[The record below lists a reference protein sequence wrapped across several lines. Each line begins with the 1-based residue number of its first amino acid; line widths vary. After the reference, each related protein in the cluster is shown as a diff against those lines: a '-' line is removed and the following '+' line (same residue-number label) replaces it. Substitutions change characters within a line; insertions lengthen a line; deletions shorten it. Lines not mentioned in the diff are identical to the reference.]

1 MSITYYPQPT
11 TTVEFTDVATDAF
24 GRARMTT
31 PYTLFESQH
40 RYLENSKW
48 NTDTATGG
56 TATHVPAE
64 SVVDLAVT
72 TTSGSRVYRE
82 TKRVFA
88 YQPGKS
94 LLIMTT
100 FAMASPKTNLRQRV
114 GYFSSLNG
122 VYLENDGTYNYI
134 VLRSQSLGTTTRI
147 RQDAWNGDRFDG
159 TGASGRNVNVSKTQ
173 ILWMDIEWL
182 GVGDIRVGFVV
193 DGGFVLAHTFHND
206 NEQTTT
212 YMTTAILP
220 IRYEI
225 ENTGT
230 TASASTMKQ
239 ICSTVISEGGF
250 ELSGFQRVIGTPITS
265 VYTLTTAGTYYPLVS
280 LRLKSTALDDIV
292 ILSAISLLGS
302 SNVGVNYNW
311 KLVTNDTITGGT
323 WVSAGSSSTVEYNI
337 TGTGASGGDV
347 LASGYTSSTTQSS
360 QSVDIFKEA
369 LFKFQL
375 ERNSFTSTPYTLS
388 LVVAADTN
396 SAKIF
401 GSMDWEE
408 ITR

>member
-24 GRARMTT
+24 GRARTTT
-31 PYTLFESQH
+31 PFTLFESQH

-311 KLVTNDTITGGT
+311 KIVTNDTITGGT

-337 TGTGASGGDV
+337 TGTGASGGET

-396 SAKIF
+396 SAKVF

-408 ITR
+408 VTR

>member
-11 TTVEFTDVATDAF
+11 TTVQFTGMATDAF
-24 GRARMTT
+24 GRARVTN
-31 PYTLFESQH
+31 PFTLFESQH
-40 RYLENSKW
+40 RYFENSKW

-64 SVVDLAVT
+64 SVMNLAVT
-72 TTSGSRVYRE
+72 TTSGSKVYRE

-114 GYFSSLNG
+114 GYFSTLDG
-122 VYLENDGTYNYI
+122 IYLENDGTYNYI

-147 RQDAWNGDRFDG
+147 RQDAWNGDKFDG
-159 TGASGRNVNVSKTQ
+159 TGSSGRNINVSKSQ
-173 ILWMDIEWL
+173 ILWVDIEWL
-182 GVGDIRVGFVV
+182 GVGDVRVGFVV
-193 DGGFVLAHTFHND
+193 DGAMVLAHTFHND

-220 IRYEI
+220 VRYEI

-250 ELSGFQRVIGTPITS
+250 ELFGFQQAVGTPITTAR
-265 VYTLTTAGTYYPLVS
+265 TLTTAGTFYPIVA
-280 LRLKSTALDDIV
+280 LRLKSTALDDIA
-292 ILSAISLLGS
+292 ILTALSLLGS
-302 SNVGVNYNW
+302 GNNVNYNW
-311 KLVTNDTITGGT
+311 KVLNASTITGGT
-323 WVSAGSSSTVEYNI
+323 WVSAGSGSSVEYNI
-337 TGTGASGGDV
+337 TGTGTSGGDV
-347 LASGYTSSTTQSS
+347 LASGYFSSSTQSS
-360 QSVDIFKEA
+360 PAVDILKEA
-369 LFKFQL
+369 LFKFQF
-375 ERNSFTSTPYTLS
+375 ERNSFTSTPSVIALAIASDNGGASVY
-388 LVVAADTN
+388 
-396 SAKIF
+396 
-401 GSMDWEE
+401 GSIDWEE

>member
-11 TTVEFTDVATDAF
+11 TSVEFTDVATDAF

-134 VLRSQSLGTTTRI
+134 VLHSQSLGTTTRI

-323 WVSAGSSSTVEYNI
+323 WVSAGSSSTIEYNI
-337 TGTGASGGDV
+337 TGTGTSGGET

>member
-1 MSITYYPQPT
+1 VITYYPQPI
-11 TTVEFTDVATDAF
+11 TTVQLTETATDAF
-24 GRARMTT
+24 GRARTT
-31 PYTLFESQH
+31 QPFTLFESQH
-40 RYLENSKW
+40 RYFENSKW
-48 NTDTATGG
+48 NTETATGG
-56 TATHVPAE
+56 TTTHVPAE
-64 SVVDLAVT
+64 SVVNLAVT
-72 TTSGSRVYRE
+72 TTSGSKVYRE

-100 FAMASPKTNLRQRV
+100 FAMNTPKTNLRQRV
-114 GYFSSLNG
+114 GYFSSLDG
-122 VYLENDGTYNYI
+122 IYLENDGTYNYI

-147 RQDAWNGDRFDG
+147 RQDAWNADKFDG
-159 TGASGRNVNVSKTQ
+159 TGSSGRNIDVNKTQ

-220 IRYEI
+220 VRYEI

-230 TASASTMKQ
+230 TVSASTMKQ

-250 ELSGFQRVIGTPITS
+250 ELTGFQQAVGTPITS
-265 VYTLTTAGTYYPLVS
+265 AYTLTTAGTFYPVVS
-280 LRLKSTALDDIV
+280 LRLKSTALDDLV
-292 ILSAISLLGS
+292 ILSALSLLGDG
-302 SNVGVNYNW
+302 NNVNYNW
-311 KLVTNDTITGGT
+311 KVLNANTVTGGT
-323 WVSAGSSSTVEYNI
+323 WVSAGTNSAVEYNI
-337 TGTGASGGDV
+337 SATGATGGDV
-347 LASGYTSSTTQSS
+347 VASGFFSSSTQSS
-360 QSVDIFKEA
+360 PSVGISKED

-375 ERNSFTSTPYTLS
+375 ERNSFTSTPSTLT
-388 LVVAADTN
+388 LVVTSGTGGA
-396 SAKIF
+396 SVY

-408 ITR
+408 VTR

>member
-1 MSITYYPQPT
+1 MSITYYPQPI
-11 TTVEFTDVATDAF
+11 TTVEFTGVATDAF

-134 VLRSQSLGTTTRI
+134 VLHSQSLGTTTRI

-323 WVSAGSSSTVEYNI
+323 WVSAGSSSTIEYNI
-337 TGTGASGGDV
+337 TGTGTSGGET

>member
-1 MSITYYPQPT
+1 VSITYYPQPV
-11 TTVEFTDVATDAF
+11 TTVQLTEMAADAF
-24 GRARMTT
+24 GRARVTN
-31 PYTLFESQH
+31 PFTLFESQH
-40 RYLENSKW
+40 RYVENTKW
-48 NTDTATGG
+48 NTSTATGG
-56 TATHVPAE
+56 TSTHVPAE
-64 SVVDLAVT
+64 SVVNMAVT
-72 TTSGSRVYRE
+72 TTSGSKVYRE

-100 FAMASPKTNLRQRV
+100 FAMNTPKTNLRQRV
-114 GYFSSLNG
+114 GYFSSLDG

-134 VLRSQSLGTTTRI
+134 VLRSQSLGTSFSI

-159 TGASGRNVNVSKTQ
+159 TGASGRNINVSKTQ

-212 YMTTAILP
+212 YMTTAMLP
-220 IRYEI
+220 VRYEI

-250 ELSGFQRVIGTPITS
+250 ELFGFQQAVGTPITS
-265 VYTLTTAGTYYPLVS
+265 PRTLTTAGTYYPVVS
-280 LRLKSTALDDIV
+280 LRLKTTTLDDIV
-292 ILSAISLLGS
+292 ILTALSLLGDG
-302 SNVGVNYNW
+302 NNVNYNW
-311 KLVTNDTITGGT
+311 KVLNADTVTGGT
-323 WVSAGSSSTVEYNI
+323 WVSAGASSGVEYNI
-337 TGTGASGGDV
+337 SATGTSGGDV
-347 LASGYTSSTTQSS
+347 LASGYFSSSNQSS
-360 QSVDIFKEA
+360 ASVDILKEA

-375 ERNSFTSTPYTLS
+375 ERNSFTSTPSTLT
-388 LVVAADTN
+388 LVVTSNTGGA
-396 SAKIF
+396 SVY

-408 ITR
+408 VTR

>member
-1 MSITYYPQPT
+1 VSITYYPQPT
-11 TTVEFTDVATDAF
+11 TTVQFTGTATDAF

-31 PYTLFESQH
+31 PFTLFESQH

-56 TATHVPAE
+56 ATTHVPAE
-64 SVVDLAVT
+64 SVVNMAVT

-100 FAMASPKTNLRQRV
+100 FAMAAPKTNLRQRV
-114 GYFSSLNG
+114 GYFSALDG
-122 VYLENDGTYNYI
+122 IYLENDGTYNYI

-147 RQDAWNGDRFDG
+147 RQDAWNADRFDG
-159 TGASGRNVNVSKTQ
+159 TGSSGRNINVSKTQ

-250 ELSGFQRVIGTPITS
+250 ELSGFQHVAGTPITS
-265 VYTLTTAGTYYPLVS
+265 SYTLTTAGTYYPVVS
-280 LRLKSTALDDIV
+280 LRLKSTTLDDIV

-302 SNVGVNYNW
+302 SSAGVNYNW
-311 KLVTNDTITGGT
+311 KIVNADTVTGGT
-323 WVSAGSSSTVEYNI
+323 WVSGGSSSSVEYNI
-337 TGTGASGGDV
+337 TGTATTSGDVVASGFVSAG
-347 LASGYTSSTTQSS
+347 TQSS
-360 QSVDIFKEA
+360 QAIDISKA
-369 LFKFQL
+369 SLFKFQL
-375 ERNSFTSTPYTLS
+375 ERNSFTSAPSTLTLIVS
-388 LVVAADTN
+388 ADTN
-396 SAKIF
+396 TSKVY

>member
-11 TTVEFTDVATDAF
+11 TTVQLTETAKDAF
-24 GRARMTT
+24 GRARVTQ
-31 PYTLFESQH
+31 PLTLFESQH
-40 RYLENSKW
+40 RYFENSNW
-48 NTDTATGG
+48 NTSTATGG

-64 SVVDLAVT
+64 SVMNLAVT
-72 TTSGSRVYRE
+72 TTSGSKVYRE

-114 GYFSSLNG
+114 GYFSALDG
-122 VYLENDGTYNYI
+122 IYLENDGEYNYI

-147 RQDAWNGDRFDG
+147 RQDTWNADKFDG
-159 TGASGRNVNVSKTQ
+159 TGGSGRNIDVSKTQ
-173 ILWMDIEWL
+173 ILWIDIEWL
-182 GVGDIRVGFVV
+182 GVGDVRVGFVV
-193 DGGFVLAHTFHND
+193 DGALVLAHTFHND
-206 NEQTTT
+206 NENTTT

-220 IRYEI
+220 VRYEI

-250 ELSGFQRVIGTPITS
+250 ELFGFQQAVGTPITTAR
-265 VYTLTTAGTYYPLVS
+265 TLTTAGTFYPIVA
-280 LRLKSTALDDIV
+280 LRLKSTALDDLA
-292 ILSAISLLGS
+292 ILTALSLLGS
-302 SNVGVNYNW
+302 GNNINYNW
-311 KLVTNDTITGGT
+311 KVLNASTITGGT
-323 WVSAGSSSTVEYNI
+323 WVSAGAGSSVEYNI
-337 TGTGASGGDV
+337 TGTGTSGGDV
-347 LASGYTSSTTQSS
+347 LASGYFSSSTQSS
-360 QSVDIFKEA
+360 PAVDILKEA
-369 LFKFQL
+369 LFKFQF
-375 ERNSFTSTPYTLS
+375 ERNSFTSTPSVIALAIAS
-388 LVVAADTN
+388 DTGGA
-396 SAKIF
+396 SVY

>member
-302 SNVGVNYNW
+302 SNVGINYNW

-323 WVSAGSSSTVEYNI
+323 WVSAGSSSTIEYNI

-360 QSVDIFKEA
+360 QSVDISKEA

-396 SAKIF
+396 SAKVF

>member
-1 MSITYYPQPT
+1 M
-11 TTVEFTDVATDAF
+11 ATDAF

-31 PYTLFESQH
+31 PFTLFESQH

-56 TATHVPAE
+56 TTTHVPAE
-64 SVVDLAVT
+64 SVVNMAVT
-72 TTSGSRVYRE
+72 TTSGSKVYRE

-94 LLIMTT
+94 LLIMST

-114 GYFSSLNG
+114 GYFSTLDG
-122 VYLENDGTYNYI
+122 IYLENDGTYNYI

-147 RQDAWNGDRFDG
+147 RQDAWNADRFDG
-159 TGASGRNVNVSKTQ
+159 TGGSGRNIDVSKTQ
-173 ILWMDIEWL
+173 ILWVDIEWL
-182 GVGDIRVGFVV
+182 GVGDVRVGFVV
-193 DGGFVLAHTFHND
+193 DGAMVLAHTFHND
-206 NEQTTT
+206 NEQTTA

-239 ICSTVISEGGF
+239 ICNTVISEGGF
-250 ELSGFQRVIGTPITS
+250 ELAGFQQAIGTPITTAR
-265 VYTLTTAGTYYPLVS
+265 TLTTAGTFYPIVS
-280 LRLKSTALDDIV
+280 LRLKSTALDDIA
-292 ILSAISLLGS
+292 ILTALSLLGS
-302 SNVGVNYNW
+302 GNNVNYNW
-311 KLVTNDTITGGT
+311 KVLNNDTITGGT
-323 WVSAGSSSTVEYNI
+323 WTSAGAGSNVEYNI
-337 TGTGASGGDV
+337 TGTGTSGGDV
-347 LASGYTSSTTQSS
+347 VASGYFNSSTQSS
-360 QSVDIFKEA
+360 PAVDVLKEA

-375 ERNSFTSTPYTLS
+375 ERNSFTSTPFSLS
-388 LVVAADTN
+388 LVVASDTATA
-396 SAKIF
+396 SVF

-408 ITR
+408 VTR

>member
-1 MSITYYPQPT
+1 M
-11 TTVEFTDVATDAF
+11 ATDAF
-24 GRARMTT
+24 GRARVTN
-31 PYTLFESQH
+31 PFTLFESQH
-40 RYLENSKW
+40 RYFENSKW

-56 TATHVPAE
+56 AITHVPAE
-64 SVVDLAVT
+64 SVVNMAVT

-100 FAMASPKTNLRQRV
+100 FAMAAPKTNLRQRV
-114 GYFSSLNG
+114 GYFSALDG
-122 VYLENDGTYNYI
+122 IYLENDGTYNYI

-159 TGASGRNVNVSKTQ
+159 TGSSGRNITVSKTQ
-173 ILWMDIEWL
+173 ILWVDIEWL
-182 GVGDIRVGFVV
+182 GVGDVRVGFVV
-193 DGGFVLAHTFHND
+193 DGAMVLAHTFHND

-220 IRYEI
+220 VRYEI

-250 ELSGFQRVIGTPITS
+250 ELFGFQQAVGTPITTAR
-265 VYTLTTAGTYYPLVS
+265 TLTTAGTFYPIVS
-280 LRLKSTALDDIV
+280 LRLKSTALDDIA
-292 ILSAISLLGS
+292 ILTALSLLGS
-302 SNVGVNYNW
+302 GNNVNYNW
-311 KLVTNDTITGGT
+311 KVLNASTITGGT
-323 WVSAGSSSTVEYNI
+323 WVSAGSGSSVEYNI
-337 TGTGASGGDV
+337 TGTGTSGGDV
-347 LASGYTSSTTQSS
+347 LASGYFSSSTQSS
-360 QSVDIFKEA
+360 PAVDILKEA
-369 LFKFQL
+369 LFKFQF
-375 ERNSFTSTPYTLS
+375 ERNSFTSTPSVIALAIASDNGGASVY
-388 LVVAADTN
+388 
-396 SAKIF
+396 
-401 GSMDWEE
+401 GSIDWEE

>member
-11 TTVEFTDVATDAF
+11 TTVQFTGMATDAF
-24 GRARMTT
+24 GRARVTN
-31 PYTLFESQH
+31 PFTLFESQH
-40 RYLENSKW
+40 RYFENSKW

-64 SVVDLAVT
+64 SVMNLAVT
-72 TTSGSRVYRE
+72 TTSGSKVYRE

-114 GYFSSLNG
+114 GYFSTLDG
-122 VYLENDGTYNYI
+122 IYLENDGTYNYI

-147 RQDAWNGDRFDG
+147 RQDAWNGDKFDG
-159 TGASGRNVNVSKTQ
+159 TGSSGRNINVSKSQ
-173 ILWMDIEWL
+173 ILWVDIEWL
-182 GVGDIRVGFVV
+182 GVGDVRVGFVV
-193 DGGFVLAHTFHND
+193 DGAMVLAHTFHND

-220 IRYEI
+220 VRYEI

-250 ELSGFQRVIGTPITS
+250 ELFGFQQAVGTPITTAR
-265 VYTLTTAGTYYPLVS
+265 TLTTAGTFYPIVA
-280 LRLKSTALDDIV
+280 LRLKSTALDDIA
-292 ILSAISLLGS
+292 ILTALSLLGS
-302 SNVGVNYNW
+302 GNNVNYNW
-311 KLVTNDTITGGT
+311 KVLNASTITGGT
-323 WVSAGSSSTVEYNI
+323 WVSAGSGSSIEYNI
-337 TGTGASGGDV
+337 TGTGTSGGDV
-347 LASGYTSSTTQSS
+347 LASGYFSSSTQSS
-360 QSVDIFKEA
+360 PAVDILKEA
-369 LFKFQL
+369 LFKFQF
-375 ERNSFTSTPYTLS
+375 ERNSFTSTPSVIALAIASDNGGASVY
-388 LVVAADTN
+388 
-396 SAKIF
+396 
-401 GSMDWEE
+401 GSIDWEE

>member
-134 VLRSQSLGTTTRI
+134 VLHSQSLGTTTRI

-159 TGASGRNVNVSKTQ
+159 TGASGRNINVSKTQ

-323 WVSAGSSSTVEYNI
+323 WVSAGSSSTIEYNI
-337 TGTGASGGDV
+337 TGTGTSGGET

>member
-1 MSITYYPQPT
+1 VSITYYPQPT
-11 TTVEFTDVATDAF
+11 TTVQFTGMATDAF
-24 GRARMTT
+24 GRARVTN
-31 PYTLFESQH
+31 PFTLFESQH
-40 RYLENSKW
+40 RYFENSKW

-64 SVVDLAVT
+64 SVMNLAVT
-72 TTSGSRVYRE
+72 TTSGSKVYRE

-114 GYFSSLNG
+114 GYFSTLDG
-122 VYLENDGTYNYI
+122 IYLENDGTYNYI

-147 RQDAWNGDRFDG
+147 RQDAWNGDKFDG
-159 TGASGRNVNVSKTQ
+159 TGSSGRNINVSKSQ
-173 ILWMDIEWL
+173 ILWVDIEWL
-182 GVGDIRVGFVV
+182 GVGDVRVGFVV
-193 DGGFVLAHTFHND
+193 DGAMVLAHTFHND

-220 IRYEI
+220 VRYEI

-250 ELSGFQRVIGTPITS
+250 ELFGFQQAVGTPITTAR
-265 VYTLTTAGTYYPLVS
+265 TLTTAGTFYPIVA
-280 LRLKSTALDDIV
+280 LRLKSTALDDIA
-292 ILSAISLLGS
+292 ILTALSLLGS
-302 SNVGVNYNW
+302 GNNVNYNW
-311 KLVTNDTITGGT
+311 KVLNASTITGGT
-323 WVSAGSSSTVEYNI
+323 WVSAGSGSSIEYNI
-337 TGTGASGGDV
+337 TGTGTSGGDV
-347 LASGYTSSTTQSS
+347 LASGYFSSSTQSS
-360 QSVDIFKEA
+360 PAVDILKEA
-369 LFKFQL
+369 LFKFQF
-375 ERNSFTSTPYTLS
+375 ERNSFTSTPSVIALAIASDNGGASVY
-388 LVVAADTN
+388 
-396 SAKIF
+396 
-401 GSMDWEE
+401 GSIDWEE

>member
-1 MSITYYPQPT
+1 VSITYYPQPT
-11 TTVEFTDVATDAF
+11 TTVQLTETAKDAF
-24 GRARMTT
+24 GRARVTQ
-31 PYTLFESQH
+31 PLTLFESQH
-40 RYLENSKW
+40 RYFENSNW
-48 NTDTATGG
+48 NTSTATGG

-64 SVVDLAVT
+64 SVMNLAVT
-72 TTSGSRVYRE
+72 TTSGSKVYRE

-114 GYFSSLNG
+114 GYFSALDG
-122 VYLENDGTYNYI
+122 IYLENDGEYNYI

-147 RQDAWNGDRFDG
+147 RQDAWNADKFDG
-159 TGASGRNVNVSKTQ
+159 TGGSGRNIDLSKTQ
-173 ILWMDIEWL
+173 ILWVDIEWL
-182 GVGDIRVGFVV
+182 GVGDVRVGFVV
-193 DGGFVLAHTFHND
+193 DGAMVLAHTFHND

-239 ICSTVISEGGF
+239 ICSTVLSEGGF
-250 ELSGFQRVIGTPITS
+250 ELSGFQQSVGTPITS
-265 VYTLTTAGTYYPLVS
+265 AYTLTTAGTFYPLVS
-280 LRLKSTALDDIV
+280 LRLKSTALDDLV

-302 SNVGVNYNW
+302 SSVGVIYNW
-311 KLVTNDTITGGT
+311 KIVNGDTVTGGT
-323 WVSAGSSSTVEYNI
+323 WVSGGASSAVEYNI
-337 TGTGASGGDV
+337 SGTGTTGGDV
-347 LASGYTSSTTQSS
+347 LAAGYINAGAQSS
-360 QSVDIFKEA
+360 QGVDISKA
-369 LFKFQL
+369 SLFKFQL
-375 ERNSFTSTPYTLS
+375 ERNSFTSTPTTLT
-388 LVVAADTN
+388 LMVAADTN
-396 SAKIF
+396 TSKIY
-401 GSMDWEE
+401 GSVDWEE